1 MDYGTKLIVNTV
13 IKTAASAVFTDVLVF
28 NGEFIV
34 KPTTKLAAKAKYKAK
49 AKINTIKE
57 NHKIKHNKGVI
68 ID

>member
-13 IKTAASAVFTDVLVF
+13 IKTAASAVFTDVIVF

-34 KPTTKLAAKAKYKAK
+34 KPVNKIATKAKYKAK

-57 NHKIKHNKGVI
+57 NHKIKNNKGVI
-68 ID
+68 TD